1 MDMGWEFELN
11 FNVSVRKKKFT
22 QIHFLS
28 SHTYNNGTEQDLR
41 KEGKI
46 RGGKRIHICCH
57 NGDGRWGPQ
66 NKKQNPTPSYFMG
79 PTCH

>member
-28 SHTYNNGTEQDLR
+28 SHTYNNDTEQDLR

-46 RGGKRIHICCH
+46 RGGKQISF
-57 NGDGRWGPQ
+57 DGCLAPLRSTVVDL
-66 NKKQNPTPSYFMG
+66 NLLSNL
-79 PTCH
+79 